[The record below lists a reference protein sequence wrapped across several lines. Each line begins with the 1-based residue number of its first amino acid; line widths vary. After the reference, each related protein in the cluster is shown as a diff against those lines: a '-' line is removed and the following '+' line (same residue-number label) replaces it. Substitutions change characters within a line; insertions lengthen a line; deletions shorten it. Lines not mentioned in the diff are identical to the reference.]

1 MNSRTKIT
9 LAWQLHEQGMN
20 NSQIAKH
27 LEVHRETVGLWL
39 RGVGEQGLLP
49 FLDTYRQANKQSRPA
64 RQVPLSTKR
73 LVWQLREREHGCC
86 GQKIAYFLK
95 KEHGIHLSAPKIYEV
110 LAEKYVIRSKWKKN
124 QQRGPVPQASAPRQ
138 VVQMDTIDFGRVF
151 AFTAVDIFSREAD
164 VLLAAELT
172 SSQGKAFLHQC
183 MTRRFTPGHVQVVQT
198 DGGPEFKGEFAQ
210 AVGDFCERHR
220 LARPYKKNEQSYIE
234 SFNRT
239 VRKECLGWGKYP
251 PDELPALSAEVEA
264 FLWRYHHHRPHL
276 AFAPMRPP
284 LRQIPA
290 PEHG

>member
-1 MNSRTKIT
+1 MDTRTKIT
-9 LAWQLHEQGMN
+9 LAWQLHEQGTN

-39 RGVGEQGLLP
+39 RDVHEQGLLA
-49 FLDTYRQANKQSRPA
+49 FLDAYRQANKQPRPT

-73 LVWQLREREHGCC
+73 LVWQLREREHDCC
-86 GQKIAYFLK
+86 GQKIAYFLEQ
-95 KEHGIHLSAPKIYEV
+95 EHGLRLSVPKIYEI

-124 QQRGPVPQASAPRQ
+124 HLRGPVPQASAPRQ

-164 VLLAAELT
+164 VFLATELT
-172 SSQGKAFLHQC
+172 SAQGKTFLHEC
-183 MTRRFTPGHVQVVQT
+183 MARRFTPGYVRVLQT

-210 AVGDFCERHR
+210 AVGGFCERHR
-220 LARPYKKNEQSYIE
+220 LARPYKKNEQAYIE

-239 VRKECLGWGKYP
+239 VRKECLGWGKYQ
-251 PDELPALSAEVEA
+251 PDELPTLAQHVEA

-276 AFAPMRPP
+276 AFEPLRPP
-284 LRQIPA
+284 LEQKPA
-290 PEHG
+290 PEQG

>member
-95 KEHGIHLSAPKIYEV
+95 KEHGIHLSVPKIYEI
-110 LAEKYVIRSKWKKN
+110 LAERYVIR
-124 QQRGPVPQASAPRQ
+124 APS
-138 VVQMDTIDFGRVF
+138 GR
-151 AFTAVDIFSREAD
+151 R
-164 VLLAAELT
+164 T
-172 SSQGKAFLHQC
+172 SSVDQC
-183 MTRRFTPGHVQVVQT
+183 PRPARRAKSCRWTRVTSVVCA
-198 DGGPEFKGEFAQ
+198 PS
-210 AVGDFCERHR
+210 
-220 LARPYKKNEQSYIE
+220 RP
-234 SFNRT
+234 
-239 VRKECLGWGKYP
+239 
-251 PDELPALSAEVEA
+251 
-264 FLWRYHHHRPHL
+264 
-276 AFAPMRPP
+276 
-284 LRQIPA
+284 
-290 PEHG
+290 